1 MTIDKITVTAIPQK
15 LDTSWALNIEEELCK
30 VLSEEIQLEVDRSIV
45 NEYLFADRMELGWF
59 RVDFDMAFNR
69 DIQTWAEQTL
79 EGGYLFATDKA
90 AFEYEKDAVLFRL
103 KWV

>member
-1 MTIDKITVTAIPQK
+1 MGMKNITPPQN
-15 LDTSWALNIEEELCK
+15 LDTSWTLNIEEELCK
-30 VLSEEIQLEVDRSIV
+30 VLSEEIQLEVDRSII
-45 NEYLFADRMELGWF
+45 NEYLFADRMELGWL
-59 RVDFDMAFNR
+59 RVDFNMAYNR

-79 EGGYLFATDKA
+79 EGNYLFATNKV